1 MNNDYAHLC
10 IVLDA
15 SGSME
20 CIAADIK
27 GTMNS
32 FMAGQKKESGKTV
45 FDVFQFSS
53 EVKRIVEHADMADYQ
68 GDLMKSYT
76 CGGMTALNDAVC
88 IAIDTLGKEFAAM
101 PEEERPGQVVFAIVT
116 DGCEN
121 DSKEYNLQD
130 VKNRIDRQTRE
141 YSWEFI
147 YLAANQDEFEAG
159 MISRSM
165 GVHSSVVA
173 EMDDLSD
180 VTDRTLCRTMEN
192 IRRQRAAKA
201 DPGKKRK

>member
-20 CIAADIK
+20 CIADDIK
-27 GTMNS
+27 GSMNR
-32 FMAGQKKESGKTV
+32 FMTDQKKESGKTV

-68 GDLMKSYT
+68 GNLMESYT
-76 CGGMTALNDAVC
+76 CDGFTALHDAVC
-88 IAIDTLGKEFAAM
+88 TAIDTLGKEFAAM

-116 DGCEN
+116 DGGEN
-121 DSKEYNLQD
+121 DSKEFNLQD
-130 VKNRIDRQTRE
+130 VKTRIDRQTKE
-141 YSWEFI
+141 YNWEFV
-147 YLAANQDEFEAG
+147 YLSANQDEFEARH
-159 MISRSM
+159 ISRSM
-165 GVHSSVVA
+165 GVQSSVVA
-173 EMDDLSD
+173 SMAELSA
-180 VTDRTLCRTMEN
+180 TTSRTLCHTMEN

-201 DPGKKRK
+201 DPDKKRK